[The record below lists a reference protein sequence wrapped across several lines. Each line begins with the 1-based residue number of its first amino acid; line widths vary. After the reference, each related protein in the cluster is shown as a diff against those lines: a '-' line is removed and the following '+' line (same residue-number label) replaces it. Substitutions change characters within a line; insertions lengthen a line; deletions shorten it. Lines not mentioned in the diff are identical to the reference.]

1 MSKQAG
7 DKVVA
12 RAKAKKLAKPTIASL
27 EQEAAGYLEQWQ
39 RSQAELANYTKRV
52 TAERTQTH
60 VRLTQSLL
68 TPLLPLADNFQAMIE
83 HTPAELVGNSWVTGV
98 THIGKQLESI
108 LAELGAVRM
117 DPSEEAFD
125 PMRHEAVEE
134 VEIEGIASGTIVEVL
149 QPGYLVGEQVFRPAK
164 VKVAK

>member
-1 MSKQAG
+1 MA
-7 DKVVA
+7 
-12 RAKAKKLAKPTIASL
+12 AKPKTAKPTVASL
-27 EQEAAGYLEQWQ
+27 TKEAAGYLEQWQ
-39 RSQAELANYTKRV
+39 RAKAELANYTKQV
-52 TAERTQTH
+52 NTERAQVH
-60 VRLTQSLL
+60 ARLTQSLL

-83 HTPAELVGNSWVTGV
+83 HAPAELADNSWVTGV

-108 LAELGAVRM
+108 LVELGAVRM

-134 VEIEGIASGTIVEVL
+134 VAIEGIESGTIVEVL